1 MNRRQLFLST
11 AKAALV
17 AAFGGSWLFKGA
29 EALAQAAGFGPTA
42 TPKGNALGST
52 TATRTITGNVLPAPD
67 LPFGGLINLN
77 VDQSKPWW
85 QPKIAPPKGAPNIL
99 LVLLDDC
106 GYGAPATFGGV
117 IPTPTLI
124 DRLAAN

>member
-67 LPFGGLINLN
+67 LPFGGLVNLN
-77 VDQSKPWW
+77 VAQSKP
-85 QPKIAPPKGAPNIL
+85 
-99 LVLLDDC
+99 
-106 GYGAPATFGGV
+106 
-117 IPTPTLI
+117 
-124 DRLAAN
+124 